1 MTSAKETSSPRS
13 GRCLALGFDRNESSR
28 RAAEWAARDLL
39 PEGKLVFVHA
49 CRPLHAPPS
58 PLSTTS
64 EREQLGKAIIDEF
77 LLEGEN
83 SLRDLE
89 LAVEILDTDPVSALI
104 DAAGRHKADA
114 IVVGTELHSRVHRA
128 IGVVTTELLQRSP
141 VPVIAVPQSVVSG

>member
-1 MTSAKETSSPRS
+1 MTGAKESGPARS

-28 RAAEWAARDLL
+28 RAAEWAAQDLL
-39 PEGKLVFVHA
+39 PDDKLVFVHA

-64 EREQLGKAIIDEF
+64 EREQLGRAIIDEF
-77 LLEGEN
+77 LLEGED

-104 DAAGRHKADA
+104 AAAERHEADA

-128 IGVVTTELLQRSP
+128 IGVVTAELLQRSP
-141 VPVIAVPQSVVSG
+141 VPVIAVPQSILSG